1 MKKSVKILWV
11 TFGCGVSLFLIL
23 LLLINL
29 RIIGH
34 MPSMEELENPRT
46 ALASEVIAEDGT
58 IMGKYLQVDRSNV
71 DYKDISPNVI
81 NALLATEDR
90 NFYSHSG
97 IDAKATAAIPF
108 YLLIGKKRGS
118 STITQQLALNL
129 QQDGEGKTRSRNL
142 VVRSFQKLS
151 EWVIAIKLERNLTKK
166 EIITLY
172 LNTVAF
178 GDNVYGIENG
188 ARTFFSKDPSRLS
201 IEEAATLVG
210 MLKGS
215 TQYNPRRNPVMAL
228 NRRNTVIDNMVS
240 EGYITSADGSSAKGR
255 PIVLRYNKL
264 DHNKGLAPYFREVLR
279 SELKTWC
286 KEHTKPDGSE
296 YNLYR
301 DGLKIYTT
309 INPRMQLYAEEAVAH
324 HLKDLQKQFQQQ
336 ANIKSGKVWN
346 GNIASRDLQNFIKDT
361 DRYRSMKEEEATDE
375 EIQKAFNTPT
385 KMKAFSWRSYTNT
398 EINDIDT
405 VMTPLDSIKYHRAI
419 LQSGFMAMD
428 PESGE
433 IKAWVGGPDFRYFK
447 NDHVYKTTRQVGSTF
462 KPFLYLFAL
471 MNGFNPNTMLPNEP
485 VTIGNWTLSR
495 NSEGSVG
502 GSISMA
508 GALAKSLNLVSAYL
522 IKQFG
527 AKSFAN
533 FANDKIGFQ
542 SSKIEPY
549 PSIALGTSTL
559 SLYDMLRAYTM
570 FPARGVITT
579 PIYITRIEDR
589 FGNIL
594 ETYVPEKKEVI
605 SEIDAYT
612 MVKMMEGVTAPGGT
626 GARMRFRYNIPGEVA
641 GKTGTTNDNTDGW
654 FLGYTPQ
661 LLAGAWVGCDNNY
674 LRFSSTALGQGANTG
689 LPIFALFMQKVYADK
704 TLGIDPKSTFPIPAN
719 MHNDLY
725 FNYESNIQ
733 PGAEAEDVGN
743 GGASDYESVDVGAYG
758 EPVEQ
763 QPKEAPKDTPKEQK
777 DPKEAPKEK
786 APKRDEPQPSGQ
798 QPKAQMP
805 PKPKSNN

>member
-1 MKKSVKILWV
+1 MRKSVKILWYA
-11 TFGCGVSLFLIL
+11 FGAGVAAFLLL

-29 RIIGH
+29 RLIGH

-46 ALASEVIAEDGT
+46 SLASQVIAEDGT
-58 IMGKYLQVDRSNV
+58 LMGKYLSIDRSNV
-71 DYKDISPNVI
+71 DYKDISKNVI

-97 IDAKATAAIPF
+97 IDAKATAAVPF

-129 QQDGEGKTRSRNL
+129 QQDTEGKTRARN
-142 VVRSFQKLS
+142 VFVRGFQKLS

-172 LNTVAF
+172 LNTVPF

-188 ARTFFSKDPSRLS
+188 ARTFFSKDPARLS
-201 IEEAATLVG
+201 VEEAATLVG

-215 TQYNPRRNPVMAL
+215 TQYNPRRNPQMARD
-228 NRRNTVIDNMVS
+228 RRNTVINNMVD
-240 EGYITSADGSSAKGR
+240 EGYITSEEGEAAKSR
-255 PIVLRYNKL
+255 PIVLRYNKI

-279 SELKTWC
+279 AELKTWC
-286 KEHTKPDGSE
+286 KEHKKADGTE

-309 INPRMQLYAEEAVAH
+309 INPRMQLYAEEAVAR
-324 HLKDLQKQFQQQ
+324 HLKDLQKAFQQQ
-336 ANIKSGKVWN
+336 ANIKTGKIWKDPLAVK
-346 GNIASRDLQNFIKDT
+346 DLPVFMRES
-361 DRYRSMKEEEATDE
+361 DRYRQMKEDEATDE
-375 EIQKAFNTPT
+375 EIEKAFNTPT
-385 KMKAFSWRSYTNT
+385 KMQVFAWKSFT
-398 EINDIDT
+398 EPDLNVTDT
-405 VMTPLDSIKYHRAI
+405 VMTPLDSIKYSRAI
-419 LQSGFMAMD
+419 LQTGFMAMD

-433 IKAWVGGPDFRYFK
+433 VKAWVGGPDFRYFK
-447 NDHVYKTTRQVGSTF
+447 NDHVSKTLRQVGSTF
-462 KPFLYLFAL
+462 KPFLYCFAL

-485 VTIGNWTLSR
+485 ITIGDWTLTT

-527 AKSFAN
+527 AKAFAN
-533 FANDKIGFQ
+533 FANTKIGFQ
-542 SSKIEPY
+542 SNKIEPY

-559 SLYDMLRAYTM
+559 SLFDMLRAYTM

-589 FGNIL
+589 NGNIL
-594 ETYVPEKKEVI
+594 ETNVPEKKEVI

-612 MVKMMEGVTAPGGT
+612 MVKMMEGVTTTGGT
-626 GARMRFRYNIPGEVA
+626 GARLRFRYNIPGEVA
-641 GKTGTTNDNTDGW
+641 GKTGTTNSNTDGW
-654 FLGYTPQ
+654 FIGYTPQ

-674 LRFSSTALGQGANTG
+674 LRFNSTALGQGANTG
-689 LPIFALFMQKVYADK
+689 LPIWALFMQKVYADK
-704 TLGIDPKSTFPIPAN
+704 TLGIDPNSKFPIPAN

-725 FNYESNIQ
+725 FNYDSNVQ
-733 PGAEAEDVGN
+733 PGAEAEDYGN
-743 GGASDYESVDVGAYG
+743 GDASDYETIDLRDYG
-758 EPVEQ
+758 EPTEPAKETPKD
-763 QPKEAPKDTPKEQK
+763 QPKDQPKDN
-777 DPKEAPKEK
+777 KEK
-786 APKRDEPQPSGQ
+786 EKKKDEPAAPPAQ
-798 QPKAQMP
+798 QGNPKAVMP
-805 PKPKSNN
+805 AKPKGN